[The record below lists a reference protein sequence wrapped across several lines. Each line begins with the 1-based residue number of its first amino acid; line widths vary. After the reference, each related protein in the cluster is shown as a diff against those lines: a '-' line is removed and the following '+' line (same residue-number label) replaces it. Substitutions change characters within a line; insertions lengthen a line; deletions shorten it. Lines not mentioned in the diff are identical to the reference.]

1 MPQPV
6 PLRLYLDAPTL
17 SQVRAGQHN
26 FFNRLRGAVEG
37 QGWRVEL
44 RENTLAETVK
54 APLRRGHAL
63 FHMSTPHEGALTCR
77 RTYLGAFWHIEAC
90 AERWRWPVALAGFD
104 AGGIDP
110 DLARRFAERLRQSL
124 HPAGIPQR
132 DPAGMIFVP
141 LQGRLSEHRSFQSMS
156 PLAMLETLLQR
167 FSPRPVLATLHPRE
181 SYLEAEVQ
189 ALDRLTAAYPNFR
202 WQNGGSAVALA
213 GCALVATQNS
223 AMAIQ
228 GYLLHKPALLFAEID
243 FHHIAASVPREGLAA
258 LDRALE
264 QRPDFDA
271 YLWWFLQAQAI
282 NAGRPECEAQIL
294 AALRRGGWQI

>member
-1 MPQPV
+1 M
-6 PLRLYLDAPTL
+6 PLRLYLDTPTL

-44 RENTLAETVK
+44 RENTLAELAK

-63 FHMSTPHEGALTCR
+63 FHMSVPHPGALTCR
-77 RTYLGAFWHIEAC
+77 RSYLGAFWRIEAC
-90 AERWRWPVALAGFD
+90 AERWRWPVALAAFD
-104 AGGIDP
+104 AAAVDP
-110 DLARRFAERLRQSL
+110 ELARRFAGRLRQSL
-124 HPAGIPQR
+124 HPAGLPQR

-181 SYLEAEVQ
+181 SYLEAELQ
-189 ALDRLTAAYPNFR
+189 ALDRLAAAHPNFR
-202 WQNGGSAVALA
+202 WQNGGSAAALA
-213 GCALVATQNS
+213 DCALVATQNS

-243 FHHIAASVPREGLAA
+243 FHHIAASVPREGMAA
-258 LDRALE
+258 LDRALT

-271 YLWWFLQAQAI
+271 YLWWFLQEQAI

-294 AALRRGGWQI
+294 AALRRGGWAI